1 MNSKEQ
7 DEINGISRDVNGDN
21 LQINH
26 LQVKL
31 KIA

>member
-7 DEINGISRDVNGDN
+7 DEINGYSRDVNGDN